1 MKTEIVSATPH
12 PYLLVLPDEGLLAAP
27 RDANDILS
35 ACFSEGVTRVLLA
48 APALSDA
55 FFTLS
60 SGLLGEVCQK
70 FTNYHIRTA
79 IALEGRKVSARFREW
94 AGEVSKGSALRVFD
108 EMDDAARWLAGE

>member
-1 MKTEIVSATPH
+1 MKTEFVTASPH

-35 ACFSEGVTRVLLA
+35 ACFSEGVDRVLLP

-60 SGLLGEVCQK
+60 SGLLGEVTQQ

-108 EMDDAARWLAGE
+108 QVDEAARWLAS

>member
-1 MKTEIVSATPH
+1 MKTQMVTATPH
-12 PYLLVLPDEGLLAAP
+12 PYVLVLPDDGPLAAP

-35 ACFSEGVTRVLLA
+35 ACFSEGVTRVLLPA
-48 APALSDA
+48 SALSDA

-60 SGLLGEVCQK
+60 SGLLGAVTQQ

-79 IALEGRKVSARFREW
+79 IALEGRKVSAHFREW

-108 EMDDAARWLAGE
+108 ASDEAARWLAS